1 MFSRADDCSQGTIPN
16 STPTEVELIWLRWLG
31 CSVHRRL
38 IFRFFVGDEVVSS
51 SRKVVSQDKL
61 NMGVACK
68 AYFVIQQLGQFCG
81 GIPVPEYVPIEER
94 ETTLKEDDEADREAF
109 LRLMRKMLQWDPERR
124 SSAKELSEDEW
135 IERHTRLWIV
145 YDIDVE
151 LGSFKGVELEGKT
164 FWSSIDC
171 VSSDGV
177 DIFKCGTTMGNLV
190 MIRTYF
196 ST

>member
-1 MFSRADDCSQGTIPN
+1 M
-16 STPTEVELIWLRWLG
+16 
-31 CSVHRRL
+31 
-38 IFRFFVGDEVVSS
+38 SS

-135 IERHTRLWIV
+135 IERHTRL
-145 YDIDVE
+145 
-151 LGSFKGVELEGKT
+151 
-164 FWSSIDC
+164 
-171 VSSDGV
+171 
-177 DIFKCGTTMGNLV
+177 
-190 MIRTYF
+190 
-196 ST
+196 